1 MHTIPNLFMT
11 RLSWILS
18 SVLYVTSGLHLQNSE
33 QLEIQKPV
41 STILT
46 NWLNLLSKYQ
56 SGWGV
61 VPLSANSLLEVTWN
75 RGRRQPN

>member
-1 MHTIPNLFMT
+1 MRTFPNLFMT
-11 RLSWILS
+11 RLSWLLS
-18 SVLYVTSGLHLQNSE
+18 SVLYVTSGLHLQKVE
-33 QLEIQKPV
+33 QLEIQKPM

-46 NWLNLLSKYQ
+46 YWLNLFSKYQ